1 MVNPQKRKGDQA
13 ERAVMAALHKLG
25 FPWTEKTRAGY
36 ARDAGDLHL
45 VPGPAAIAQ
54 VKNVR
59 TPRWSEW
66 LEGLDAQIEEA
77 KADVGFLVWKR
88 VGIGDARA
96 NEWLAVMTL
105 EHMAMLLRRAGYGDP
120 VDEELGE
127 SETGAA

>member
-1 MVNPQKRKGDQA
+1 MPNRMKQKGDRA
-13 ERAVMAALHKLG
+13 EVAVRTALRALG
-25 FPWTEKTRAGY
+25 FPWTERTKAGY
-36 ARDAGDLHL
+36 ERDAGDLHL
-45 VPGPAAIAQ
+45 VPGAIAQ

-66 LEGLDAQIEEA
+66 LEGLDAQIAEA

-105 EHMAMLLRRAGYGDP
+105 EQMAMLLRRAGYGSP
-120 VDEELGE
+120 VDEDQD
-127 SETGAA
+127 GAA